1 MGNVP
6 ALTVTLI
13 GLLAMAAY
21 LLPSILE
28 VAWGERRRWLVA
40 LNVAAGW
47 TVIGWLVALALAA
60 TSVSHRHASAQGPPA
75 EQRDHDADGHEHEGE
90 DQPTTGG
97 PVRVDDLLLLGG
109 PTDERVP
116 DPERSE
122 AEHWV
127 DVRDERVGSPV
138 PVKAVEDE
146 AE

>member
-28 VAWGERRRWLVA
+28 LQWGERRRWLVV

-47 TVIGWLVALALAA
+47 TVLGWLVALALAA
-60 TSVSHRHASAQGPPA
+60 TSMSHRHVSAQGPA
-75 EQRDHDADGHEHEGE
+75 SEQRDHDADGHEHEGE

-97 PVRVDDLLLLGG
+97 PVRVDDLLLLDG
-109 PTDERVP
+109 PADLRVP
-116 DPERSE
+116 DAERGE
-122 AEHWV
+122 AEHRV
-127 DVRDERVGSPV
+127 DVRDERVGAPV
-138 PVKAVEDE
+138 PVQAVEDE

>member
-28 VAWGERRRWLVA
+28 VGWGERRRWLVA

-47 TVIGWLVALALAA
+47 TVVGWLAALALAA
-60 TSVSHRHASAQGPPA
+60 ASAHGRPSAQGPSA
-75 EQRDHDADGHEHEGE
+75 EQRDHDPHDHQNQG
-90 DQPTTGG
+90 DQQATTGG

-109 PTDERVP
+109 PTDERMS
-116 DPERSE
+116 DPERGQ
-122 AEHWV
+122 AEHRV
-127 DVRDERVGSPV
+127 DVRDERVGAPV
-138 PVKAVEDE
+138 PVHAVEDE